1 MLIRRLE
8 HGFDVCGIVGY
19 VGSEQASSILVRALR
34 RLEYRGYDSAGVA
47 TIHSDTL
54 LIEKDAGRIDD
65 INNRLGLDRLP
76 GTIGV
81 AHTRWATHGAPT
93 KVNAHPHT
101 DCRKTIAVVHNGVIE
116 NFLQLK
122 KELTDLNHS
131 FASKT
136 DTEVIPH
143 LVEEYLRSGD
153 SLEQAFVKSLRKLEG
168 SYALALISTKDP
180 ARLFVA
186 RKEAP
191 LIIGVGKGF
200 NMAASDI
207 TALLDMTNDMV
218 FLHDREMAVL
228 LSDRYSIYRIDTGEL
243 VERPV
248 KKVEMSVETA
258 EKQGH
263 PHFMLKEIYEQP
275 LTLMDSLRL
284 QQQYVDLLAELL
296 DKGRAIFLLGAGTSY
311 NACLA
316 GSYQLSQLARLATYP
331 VIASEFIPNYGGSV
345 GAETV
350 VLAVSQSG
358 ETADVLAALEFA
370 RLRACTILGLT
381 NTVGSTLTRI
391 SRAYVLQNSGP
402 EIGVA
407 ATKTFTSQVLVLA
420 QIALRLARLRGKIA
434 QYEMDE
440 FKAEILKTPRV
451 IENVLLKTAAKAVEL
466 SKVLA
471 SKPFL
476 FILGRG
482 ISTATAYEGRLKVM
496 ELSYIPCIA
505 YPAGESKHGPISVVE
520 ESTPVIFVAPPDEYR
535 KLNIGSIM
543 EMKARGAYVVVFGD
557 DADNELRE
565 LADFYIGLP
574 RTHPLLTPITY
585 AVPFQLLSYHMAVA
599 KGYDPDKPRNLAKS
613 VTVL

>member
-1 MLIRRLE
+1 M
-8 HGFDVCGIVGY
+8 CGIVGY